1 MFEKLRPLNSN
12 ILIKK
17 VEDQQKTAGGLYIPD
32 SAKQETNLGKVVAIG
47 SGARNAQGELIP
59 MTVKI
64 GDTIFFGK
72 YTGTKADEQYMVLK
86 EEDILGILEQI

>member
-1 MFEKLRPLNSN
+1 MFEKLRPLHNN
-12 ILIKK
+12 VLIKK
-17 VEDQQKTAGGLYIPD
+17 EQDQQKTSGGLYIPD
-32 SAKQETNLGKVVAIG
+32 SAKQETHIGKIVAIG

-72 YTGTKADEQYMVLK
+72 YAGTKADEQYMVLK
-86 EEDILGILEQI
+86 EEEILGILE